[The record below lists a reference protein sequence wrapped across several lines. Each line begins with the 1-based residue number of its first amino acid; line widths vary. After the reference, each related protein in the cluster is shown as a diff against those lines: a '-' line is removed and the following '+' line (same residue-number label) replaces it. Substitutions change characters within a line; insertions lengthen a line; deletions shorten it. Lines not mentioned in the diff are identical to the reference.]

1 MRKENF
7 EMSEKSQEVLK
18 KLENMERLL
27 RYLVTEPEEVEE
39 AAKKAGKEICEG
51 ESCIDCINEDRRS
64 CLKFFHR
71 VQEKNEKLDSLRKGI
86 PYSQEQLFEMPL
98 PQLRMLA
105 TDIFKI
111 PRDLQPNRV
120 RIVEGVLKAQRVN

>member
-1 MRKENF
+1 MG
-7 EMSEKSQEVLK
+7 EKSQEVLK
-18 KLENMERLL
+18 KLENVERLL
-27 RYLVTEPEEVEE
+27 KHLVTEPEEVGE

-51 ESCIDCINEDRRS
+51 ESCADCTNEDRHN

-71 VQEKNEKLDSLRKGI
+71 IQEKNKKLDVLREGI